1 MNEQKNYWGY
11 RINTAKQEYF
21 YKELLKGRLRQGWGW
36 DEGQNLKKLT
46 FNDKDSRS
54 NKRIFDRVRKGD
66 ILLVPRIPKW
76 GEVAIVE
83 ATENFNEDGYRFEI
97 DKTEGD
103 FGHIFPVKF
112 IKPFG
117 RHNEHVEGVIRS
129 TLRTPPR
136 FWNLNRCGENIE
148 EIIKTKDDVRKAQ
161 HQYDRFTNTITR
173 VFQEYNFKED
183 IFKKFNENFEGKG
196 WEDVLVIGLQ
206 KIFPYY
212 EVEKVQGRSESKHGT
227 DILVKIPSIIAE
239 YQYAIAIQ
247 VKDYDGIV
255 KEGVIE
261 QIKKAECWD
270 TEESIKLIDKIV
282 IVTKAK
288 KDANK
293 NLLLDE
299 EVKFIFAEEL
309 KDLLLKIA
317 KNVIGSE
324 NE

>member
-1 MNEQKNYWGY
+1 M
-11 RINTAKQEYF
+11 
-21 YKELLKGRLRQGWGW
+21 
-36 DEGQNLKKLT
+36 
-46 FNDKDSRS
+46 
-54 NKRIFDRVRKGD
+54 
-66 ILLVPRIPKW
+66 
-76 GEVAIVE
+76 
-83 ATENFNEDGYRFEI
+83 
-97 DKTEGD
+97 
-103 FGHIFPVKF
+103 
-112 IKPFG
+112 
-117 RHNEHVEGVIRS
+117 
-129 TLRTPPR
+129 
-136 FWNLNRCGENIE
+136 
-148 EIIKTKDDVRKAQ
+148 
-161 HQYDRFTNTITR
+161 
-173 VFQEYNFKED
+173 
-183 IFKKFNENFEGKG
+183 
-196 WEDVLVIGLQ
+196 
-206 KIFPYY
+206 
-212 EVEKVQGRSESKHGT
+212 
-227 DILVKIPSIIAE
+227 VKIPSIIAE